1 MTNKDEY
8 SSSLLRSIFDVSSEG
23 ILVIDHETRQV
34 LEFNKRF
41 LQMWKFHE
49 ASIETSHD
57 SALLGYVLKQISDP
71 QSFLNVIEELY
82 RFPEQKSLDIL
93 SLSDSRWFE
102 RKSEPLIVDGEIKG
116 RIWFFRD
123 ITREKKDF
131 EKISNQGSI
140 LEAIISSIPHF
151 ILWKNVN
158 LEIMG
163 CNEKFAEVTGYSS
176 KELVGKKDK
185 DYINHEDISETIS
198 KLDYQAMKSGQSQ
211 LNVEESY
218 LVNDDI
224 QYYVS
229 SRVPLKY
236 SSGEVFGLLVFV
248 TDVTEIKKN
257 EKSLKEKESQLV
269 HASQLSSLGE
279 MAAGIAHEIN
289 NPLAII
295 KASTKYLNK
304 MIDKN
309 NLDPLAFRETCAE
322 INSTV
327 ERIAS
332 IITGLKNISRRADY
346 NDQGVFCFDDVF
358 HDVLSVACERLKH
371 NEIELR
377 RSFSEEEA
385 KTKIRANRVQ
395 LSQVL
400 VNLLNNS
407 IDALEELRVDKKWID
422 LRIDCH
428 GENITLK
435 VSDAGPGIPV
445 EVRREMFKPF
455 YTTKEIGKG
464 TGIGL
469 SISKSI
475 IENAGGR
482 FYYDERSTNT
492 SFIIE
497 FKKAA

>member
-23 ILVIDHETRQV
+23 ILVVDHETRQV
-34 LEFNKRF
+34 MEYNKRF
-41 LQMWKFHE
+41 LQLWKFHE
-49 ASIETSHD
+49 TSAETSHD
-57 SALLGYVLKQISDP
+57 SALLGYVLEQMHDP
-71 QSFLNVIEELY
+71 KSFLAVVEDLY
-82 RFPEQKSLDIL
+82 RFPDQKSLDIL
-93 SLSDSRWFE
+93 SLKDGRWFE
-102 RKSEPLIVDGEIKG
+102 RKSEPLLVDGEIKG

-140 LEAIISSIPHF
+140 LEAIISSIPHY
-151 ILWKNVN
+151 ILWKNIN

-163 CNEKFAEVTGYSS
+163 CNEKFAQVTGHSI
-176 KELVGKKDK
+176 KELIGKKDK
-185 DYINHEDISETIS
+185 DYIEQDNIAEAATR
-198 KLDYQAMKSGQSQ
+198 LDNQAMKSGQSL
-211 LNVEESY
+211 LNIEESY
-218 LVNDDI
+218 LIDDDT
-224 QYYVS
+224 QYFVT

-236 SSGEVFGLLVFV
+236 VSGEVFGLLVFV

-257 EKSLKEKESQLV
+257 EKSLKEKEAQLV

-309 NLDPLAFRETCAE
+309 NLDPIAFRETCAE
-322 INSTV
+322 INTTV

-346 NDQGVFCFDDVF
+346 NDQGIFCFHDVF

-407 IDALEELRVDKKWID
+407 IDALEEIRVGKKWID
-422 LRIDCH
+422 LRIDCE

-482 FYYDERSTNT
+482 FFYDERSANT
-492 SFIIE
+492 AFVIQ